1 MATQERPRLDPAT
14 ARQVIDPSSYAE
26 WDGLLDTFDRLRA
39 ETPVAWVEPEDG
51 GVHPPFWLVTRYDD
65 VMRMSKDNATFL
77 NNPHTVV
84 FSLTEGI
91 EFAKAFSGGS
101 EHMVA
106 SLVTFDAPIHMK
118 YRKLTQE
125 WFMPKNLR
133 TVEDEI
139 RAIAHAAVDR
149 LLAGG
154 GEADF
159 VKTVAAPY
167 PLHVVMQIL
176 GVPEEDEPRMLM
188 LTQQMFGGSDEDLNQ
203 SGMKDLPPEAITQLV
218 AGAVKDFEAYFA
230 KLTAE
235 RRASPTADV
244 ASTIAN
250 AVIDGEPLND
260 RDMMG
265 YYIILAAAGHD
276 TTSASTAGAM
286 LALARDPEQWARVR
300 ADRSLL
306 PGIVEEAIRWT
317 TPVQHF
323 MRTAAEDTEVG
334 GQPIAKGDWLM
345 MNYVAANHD
354 PAHFENPRRFDAAR
368 SPNRHLAFGAGA
380 HQCLGLHLAR
390 LEIAN
395 PLRDAARP
403 DRDGRT
409 GRRTGAQQIDLR
421 RRAEDPAA
429 TLHPGLIRPAYGHD
443 GPRHGP
449 GVTQSRGKNLSVYA
463 RSRQLARKGVG
474 LRKNGVSLCDRMSGC
489 AGETS
494 ACDAPE

>member
-1 MATQERPRLDPAT
+1 MATQARPTVDPAT
-14 ARQVIDPSSYAE
+14 ARAVIDPQSYAD
-26 WDGLLDTFDRLRA
+26 WDPLLDTFDRLRA
-39 ETPVAWVEPEDG
+39 ENPVAWIEAPDG
-51 GVHPPFWLVTRYDD
+51 QHPPFWLVTRYEDA
-65 VMRMSKDNATFL
+65 MRVSKDNATFL
-77 NNPHTVV
+77 NNPRTVV

-133 TVEDEI
+133 GIEDEI
-139 RAIAHAAVDR
+139 RAIANAAVDR
-149 LLAGG
+149 LVAAGP
-154 GEADF
+154 EADF
-159 VKTVAAPY
+159 TQLVSAPY

-188 LTQQMFGGSDEDLNQ
+188 LTQQMFGGQDEDLNQ
-203 SGMKDLPPEAITQLV
+203 SGMKDLPPEVITQIV

-230 KLTAE
+230 ALTAE
-235 RRASPTADV
+235 KRANPTGDV

-250 AVIDGEPLND
+250 AVVDGEPLND

-265 YYIILAAAGHD
+265 YYIIVAAAGHD

-286 LALARDPEQWARVR
+286 LALAQDPEQWARVK

-317 TPVQHF
+317 SPVQHF
-323 MRTAAEDTEVG
+323 MRTAAQDTEIG
-334 GQPIAKGDWLM
+334 GQPIAEGDWLM
-345 MNYVAANHD
+345 INYVAANHD
-354 PAHFENPRRFDAAR
+354 PAVFDDPRRFDAAR

-390 LEIAN
+390 LEMRI
-395 PLRDAARP
+395 LFETLL
-403 DRDGRT
+403 DRIETVELAGDF
-409 GRRTGAQQIDLR
+409 
-421 RRAEDPAA
+421 
-429 TLHPGLIRPAYGHD
+429 
-443 GPRHGP
+443 
-449 GVTQSRGKNLSVYA
+449 A
-463 RSRQLARKGVG
+463 RSKSTFVG
-474 LRKNGVSLCDRMSGC
+474 GLKKLPIRFT
-489 AGETS
+489 TS
-494 ACDAPE
+494 